1 MTQVPGAPRAR
12 TPQSLITPP
21 PHRGEGVPYDQQV
34 ENAAR
39 ALPDTLPTDP
49 GKVMVALDVDGTL
62 LTAKGA
68 SQNVYRTVN
77 SAIEAGINIVIATG
91 RGLSATKPVF
101 EELGMSPGF
110 SVSSNGAQILRWERA
125 ADGRHVYT
133 KLQETFFDP
142 RRVAEAILDVV
153 PDAILATDDGHDTMR
168 VSNLFPPGE
177 LASVQDLQDLERL
190 LREPTIRLIARVPGM
205 EREVFADA
213 LAKIDLS
220 YVECAV
226 GWTSWADVTALGTTK
241 AQGLGVLT
249 EQLGVDPAG
258 TIAVGDGTNDIAML
272 RWAAHGVAMGGATP
286 EVVEAA
292 NATTGAVDHDGA
304 AAVLEA
310 LLRRY

>member
-1 MTQVPGAPRAR
+1 MPP
-12 TPQSLITPP
+12 SLITPP
-21 PHRGEGVPYDQQV
+21 PQRGEGVPYDQQV

-39 ALPDTLPTDP
+39 ALPATLPEDP
-49 GKVMVALDVDGTL
+49 RKVMVALDVDGTL
-62 LTAKGA
+62 LTAEGA
-68 SQNVYRTVN
+68 SKNVYRTVN
-77 SAIEAGINIVIATG
+77 SAIEAGLNIVIATG

-110 SVSSNGAQILRWERA
+110 SVSSNGAQIVLWERA

-133 KLQETFFDP
+133 KLKETFFDP
-142 RRVAEAILDVV
+142 RRAAEAILSAV
-153 PDAILATDDGHDTMR
+153 PDAIIATDDGHDTMR

-177 LASVQDLQDLERL
+177 LASIQDLQELEHL
-190 LREPTIRLIARVPGM
+190 LAEPTIRLIARAPAM
-205 EREVFADA
+205 EREAFADA
-213 LAKIDLS
+213 LAKVDLS
-220 YVECAV
+220 DVECAV

-249 EQLGVDPAG
+249 EQLGVDPTG
-258 TIAVGDGTNDIAML
+258 TIAIGDGTNDIAML

-286 EVVEAA
+286 DVVEAA

-310 LLRRY
+310 LLQRY